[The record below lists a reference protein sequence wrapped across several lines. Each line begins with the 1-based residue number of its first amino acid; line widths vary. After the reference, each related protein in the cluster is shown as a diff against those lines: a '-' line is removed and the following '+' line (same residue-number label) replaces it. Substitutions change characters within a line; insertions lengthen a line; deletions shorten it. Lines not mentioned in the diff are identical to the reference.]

1 MEGEVTNDS
10 HDGVKKSPSGLH
22 LGLISPTRNQ
32 LVDTLRESIIF
43 GTLPPGTQIKQ
54 EEICRQFS
62 CSPGPVREALREL
75 ESEGLLFHYPNR
87 GVFVAEISNHE
98 IAEVLIPMRLLLEKF
113 ALCNSNLKFTSTAIA
128 SLNEQITAMR
138 IGAESGNSKMAEEA
152 DAKFHLITM
161 QVGGSEHTLQL
172 WNSIVSRIRLKFAR
186 MGPMDVTAHKA
197 AEHQKLLD
205 SFLAND
211 PEEIAQ
217 LLEAHIVDSV
227 IEKVRTSSN

>member
-1 MEGEVTNDS
+1 MN
-10 HDGVKKSPSGLH
+10 VKKSAPSLN
-22 LGLISPTRNQ
+22 LGSLSPTRNQ
-32 LVDTLRESIIF
+32 LVDILRESIIF

-54 EEICRQFS
+54 EEICKQFS

-87 GVFVAEISNHE
+87 GVFVAEVSNHE

-113 ALCNSNLKFTSTAIA
+113 ALCNTNLKFSSSAVA

-138 IGAESGNSKMAEEA
+138 IGAETGNSKMAEEA

-172 WNSIVSRIRLKFAR
+172 WNSILSRIRLKFAR
-186 MGPMDVTAHKA
+186 MGPMDDTSHKA

-205 SFLAND
+205 ALLSND
-211 PEEIAQ
+211 PDEISQ
-217 LLEAHIVDSV
+217 LLEEHIVASV
-227 IEKVRTSSN
+227 IEKVRTTTN

>member
-1 MEGEVTNDS
+1 MTNDS
-10 HDGVKKSPSGLH
+10 QSGMKKSSHSLH
-22 LGLISPTRNQ
+22 LGSLSPTRNQ

-54 EEICRQFS
+54 EEICKQFS

-113 ALCNSNLKFTSTAIA
+113 ALCNSDLKFTPTSIA
-128 SLNEQITAMR
+128 SLNEQIAAMR
-138 IGAESGNSKMAEEA
+138 IGAETGNSKMAEEA

-205 SFLAND
+205 SLLAND
-211 PEEIAQ
+211 PDEISQ

-227 IEKVRTSSN
+227 IDKVRTTSI

>member
-1 MEGEVTNDS
+1 MS
-10 HDGVKKSPSGLH
+10 IKKITPSLS
-22 LGLISPTRNQ
+22 LGSISPTRNQ
-32 LVDTLRESIIF
+32 LVDILRESIIF

-54 EEICRQFS
+54 EEICKQFS

-87 GVFVAEISNHE
+87 GVFVAEVSNHE

-113 ALCNSNLKFTSTAIA
+113 ALCTAGLKFTSEAVSA
-128 SLNEQITAMR
+128 LNEQITAMR
-138 IGAESGNSKMAEEA
+138 IGAETGNSKMAEEA
-152 DAKFHLITM
+152 DAKFHLLTM

-186 MGPMDVTAHKA
+186 MGPMDNTSHKA

-205 SFLAND
+205 ALLAND
-211 PEEIAQ
+211 PDEISQ
-217 LLEAHIVDSV
+217 LLEDHIVASV
-227 IEKVRTSSN
+227 IEKVRTNSL

>member
-1 MEGEVTNDS
+1 MNIEP
-10 HDGVKKSPSGLH
+10 KKNLPSLN
-22 LGLISPTRNQ
+22 LGSLSPTRNQ
-32 LVDTLRESIIF
+32 LVDILRESIIF

-87 GVFVAEISNHE
+87 GVFVAEVSNHE

-113 ALCNSNLKFTSTAIA
+113 ALCTSSLKFTPNAIT
-128 SLNEQITAMR
+128 SLREQIDAMR
-138 IGAESGNSKMAEEA
+138 IGAETGNGKMAEEA

-172 WNSIVSRIRLKFAR
+172 WNSILSRIRLKFAR
-186 MGPMDVTAHKA
+186 MGPMDDTSHKA

-205 SFLAND
+205 ALLAND
-211 PEEIAQ
+211 PAEISD
-217 LLEAHIVDSV
+217 LLEEHIVASV
-227 IEKVRTSSN
+227 IDKVRSSSL

>member
-1 MEGEVTNDS
+1 M
-10 HDGVKKSPSGLH
+10 KKSSHSLH
-22 LGLISPTRNQ
+22 LGSLSPTRNQ

-54 EEICRQFS
+54 EEICKQFS

-113 ALCNSNLKFTSTAIA
+113 ALCNSGLKFTPTSIA
-128 SLNEQITAMR
+128 SLNEQIAAMR
-138 IGAESGNSKMAEEA
+138 TGAETGNSKMAEEA

-205 SFLAND
+205 SLLAND
-211 PEEIAQ
+211 PDEISQ

-227 IEKVRTSSN
+227 IDKVRTTSI

>member
-1 MEGEVTNDS
+1 MTNDS
-10 HDGVKKSPSGLH
+10 QSGMEKSSHGLH
-22 LGLISPTRNQ
+22 LGSISPTRNQ
-32 LVDTLRESIIF
+32 IVDILRESIIF

-54 EEICRQFS
+54 EEICRQFA

-87 GVFVAEISNHE
+87 GVFVAEVSNHE
-98 IAEVLIPMRLLLEKF
+98 IADVLIPMRLLLEKF
-113 ALCNSNLKFTSTAIA
+113 ALCNAKLKFTPTAIA
-128 SLNEQITAMR
+128 SLNEQITIMR

-186 MGPMDVTAHKA
+186 MGPMDVTADKA

-205 SFLAND
+205 SLLAND
-211 PEEIAQ
+211 SEEISQ
-217 LLEAHIVDSV
+217 LLEEHIVQSV
-227 IEKVRTSSN
+227 IDKVRTTSI

>member
-1 MEGEVTNDS
+1 MTLESPRGT
-10 HDGVKKSPSGLH
+10 KKSGSSLS
-22 LGLISPTRNQ
+22 LGAISPTRNQ
-32 LVDTLRESIIF
+32 LVDVLRESIIF

-54 EEICRQFS
+54 EEICKQFS

-87 GVFVAEISNHE
+87 GVFVAEVSNHE

-113 ALCNSNLKFTSTAIA
+113 ALCSSSLKFTPSVVS
-128 SLNEQITAMR
+128 SLNEQIGAMR
-138 IGAESGNSKMAEEA
+138 IGAETGNSKMAEEA

-161 QVGGSEHTLQL
+161 QAGGSEHTLQL

-186 MGPMDVTAHKA
+186 LGPMDVTAHKA

-205 SFLAND
+205 AFLAND
-211 PEEIAQ
+211 PDEISQ
-217 LLEAHIVDSV
+217 LLEEHIVASV
-227 IEKVRTSSN
+227 INKVRATSN

>member
-1 MEGEVTNDS
+1 MGANMTNEYQS
-10 HDGVKKSPSGLH
+10 GMKKSSHSLH
-22 LGLISPTRNQ
+22 LGSISPTRNQ
-32 LVDTLRESIIF
+32 LVDILRESIIF

-54 EEICRQFS
+54 EEICKQFS

-87 GVFVAEISNHE
+87 GVFVAEVSNHE

-113 ALCNSNLKFTSTAIA
+113 ALCTSNLKFSSSVVA
-128 SLNEQITAMR
+128 SLNVQIAAMR
-138 IGAESGNSKMAEEA
+138 IGAETGNSKMAEEA

-161 QVGGSEHTLQL
+161 QVSGSEHTLQL

-205 SFLAND
+205 SLLAND
-211 PEEIAQ
+211 PEEISQ
-217 LLEAHIVDSV
+217 LLDAHIVQSV
-227 IEKVRTSSN
+227 IDKVRTKSI